1 MRYLLLLIIAVST
14 NAFAQT
20 NPPVVPGVSKTLAES
35 RKKNISNILYS
46 LDLTI
51 PAKKS
56 EPINGK
62 EKITLTL
69 KNNSTPLQIDFK
81 ESADH
86 IHSMQVN
93 GKNCAVDLTNEHIVI
108 PSTVL
113 KTGVNQI
120 DIDLTAGQL
129 SLNRKDEFLYTLLV
143 PDRAR
148 TFFPCFDQPDLKAR
162 FAVSLKIPDGWK
174 AMTNGAL
181 RSSVDKLVFATSDL
195 IPTYLFSIVA
205 GKFSKETRTVN
216 GRKMNFLYRET
227 DSARIRVS
235 MDSIFDLHKRALSFL
250 EKYTGIKY
258 PFQKF
263 DFTAIPDFQYGGME
277 HVGAIDYVSGTLFLD
292 SGATVNQQNSR
303 ANLIAHETSHMWF
316 GDLVTMQWFN
326 DVWMKEVFANFM
338 ADKINR
344 DPSALQNY
352 ELKFLTTHYPA
363 AYSIDRTKGANP
375 IRQELPN
382 LNEAGSL
389 YGPIIYNK
397 APIMMRQLELLM
409 GEESFQ
415 KGIREYLI
423 KYSFSNAGWPALVSI
438 LDKYTPADLQSWNQ
452 VWVNTPGRAVFTS
465 SITYTK
471 SKVKSQKSKDGSEKS
486 NPDSY
491 RDKSKKSKGKSQIPI
506 AIGTKIGLDR
516 EAQSDQRIA
525 KFFIKQQAERGGR
538 EVWPQLF
545 TVSLVYPDTIFNS
558 TFRMSSEEMTVPGV
572 VGKEKPLFIIYNSYG
587 NGYGLFP
594 VDQKMPDSFQL
605 VKDPVMRASA
615 YINLYE
621 NLLDHKTIA
630 LRDLLQFYLNN
641 FENEKEELN
650 LSLITGQFSDVYW
663 RMLKPAERTALAPQL
678 EPRLMQLIGKLST
691 PNKNKIIFRTWQN
704 IAQTKPSLDS
714 LYKIWK
720 EKLSPGGVRL
730 TEDDYTSIA
739 ISLVLKNYP
748 DSSIMQEQIARV
760 NNPDRKERLKFMLP
774 ALSSN
779 PAVRD
784 SFFKSLKDLSVRKNE
799 SRVAEALGYL
809 HYPLRLDSSRKYLK
823 ESLEMLEEIQRTGD
837 IFFPAAW
844 LNATFRNYQDPEAL
858 RIVNEFLNA
867 HPNYNPQLKK
877 KILQAVDGLERA
889 AR

>member
-181 RSSVDKLVFATSDL
+181 RSSGDKLVFATSDL

-465 SITYTK
+465 SITYAK
-471 SKVKSQKSKDGSEKS
+471 SKVKSQ
-486 NPDSY
+486 
-491 RDKSKKSKGKSQIPI
+491 IPI
-506 AIGTKIGLDR
+506 TIGTKIGLDP

-525 KFFIKQQAERGGR
+525 KFLIRQQAERGGS

-558 TFRMSSEEMTVPGV
+558 TFRMSSREMTVPGV
-572 VGKEKPLFIIYNSYG
+572 VGKEKPLFVIYNSKG
-587 NGYGLFP
+587 NGYGFFP
-594 VDQKMPDSFQL
+594 VDQIMLDSFQL

-621 NLLDHKTIA
+621 NLLDHKAIRPA
-630 LRDLLQFYLNN
+630 ELLNFYLKN

-650 LSLITGQFSDVYW
+650 LSLIAGQFGDVYW
-663 RMLKPAERTALAPQL
+663 RMLKPAERTALAAQF

-704 IAQTKPSLDS
+704 IALTKPSLDS
-714 LYKIWK
+714 IYKIWK
-720 EKLSPGGVRL
+720 EKLSPAGVRL

-739 ISLVLKNYP
+739 ISLVLKNYT
-748 DSSIMQEQIARV
+748 DTSIMREQIARV
-760 NNPDRKERLKFMLP
+760 NNPDRKERLRFMLP
-774 ALSSN
+774 ALSSSQV
-779 PAVRD
+779 VRD
-784 SFFKSLKDLSVRKNE
+784 SFFNSLKDLSVRKNE

-823 ESLEMLEEIQRTGD
+823 ESLEMLEEIQKTGD

-844 LNATFRNYQDPEAL
+844 LNATFRNYQDTEAL
-858 RIVNEFLNA
+858 RIVNDFLNA
-867 HPNYNPQLKK
+867 HPDYNSQLKM
-877 KILQAVDGLERA
+877 KILQAVDGLSRNA
-889 AR
+889 QAF